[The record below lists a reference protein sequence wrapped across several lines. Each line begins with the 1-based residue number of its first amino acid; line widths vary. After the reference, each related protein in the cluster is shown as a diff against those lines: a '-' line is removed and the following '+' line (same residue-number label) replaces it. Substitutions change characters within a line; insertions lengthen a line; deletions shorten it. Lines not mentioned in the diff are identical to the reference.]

1 MELPWGL
8 LPVRKAETPQRG
20 VLRFDMEEQG
30 YYQGDPKTLWRLVC
44 GHWWQQE
51 CKNTKSVKFP
61 FSLPKEITIVQTMCP
76 VTCLFPP
83 QTRILSKSNRL
94 ANNKSAIAN
103 QELVNPKLTTFKD
116 AVNLNGGTR
125 SHNGRQEGKIT
136 ENRRLKNS
144 CKCGSCSFPSACLQT
159 HPQPWRDEQK
169 KTLKF

>member
-20 VLRFDMEEQG
+20 VLRFNMEEQG

-116 AVNLNGGTR
+116 AVNLNGGTQSANR
-125 SHNGRQEGKIT
+125 ANSTVNPYKTTNIPAHNIKEWT
-136 ENRRLKNS
+136 EFKDINTFNWT
-144 CKCGSCSFPSACLQT
+144 A
-159 HPQPWRDEQK
+159 
-169 KTLKF
+169 